1 MRKLRASQDPLAS
14 KAIHAFTH
22 RVVREAGA
30 MIGCLEGL
38 DVIGFSGGIGEHDY
52 LLRESVCE
60 RLSWLGVMLDKSLNQ
75 RATHDVTSKISAEN
89 SSIEVWVVPTDEG
102 LVAAQDAQA
111 LLALH

>member
-60 RLSWLGVMLDKSLNQ
+60 RLSWLGVMLDRVLINAQLMMLPRRLAQKIV
-75 RATHDVTSKISAEN
+75 ASKYGWCQQTR
-89 SSIEVWVVPTDEG
+89 V
-102 LVAAQDAQA
+102 
-111 LLALH
+111 